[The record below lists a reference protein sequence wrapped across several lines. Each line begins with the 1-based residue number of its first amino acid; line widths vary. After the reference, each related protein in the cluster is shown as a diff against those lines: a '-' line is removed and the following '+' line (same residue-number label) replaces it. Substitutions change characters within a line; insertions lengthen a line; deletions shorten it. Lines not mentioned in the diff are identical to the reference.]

1 MARVLCP
8 GEHTTATL
16 LYRLFHSGEGALE
29 QVVFSEIMPALE
41 TGAADF
47 GVCIHEGRFTWR
59 EHGLALVEDLGTV
72 WERETSA
79 PLPLGGILARHR
91 LGADLIGTVIDVLR
105 DSLAY
110 ALAHRDDTIPT
121 MRRHAQELTNGVLFK
136 HVDLYVN
143 AWTTDLGD
151 SGRLALQ
158 MLSRQAERVGV
169 LPPGGP
175 THEGVLERKKEDDM
189 LDIRRGM
196 VIGSLAAICALGLAC
211 GSAPEEA
218 EAPATAAEAAP
229 AAAPSPIAA
238 GALPPTEETAPDA
251 LNTSPRHGEWVDV
264 VLPGSD
270 VPISTWVVYPER
282 SDSAPVVLVIHEIYG
297 LTDWIRGVADQFA
310 AEGFIAVAPDLLSGM
325 GPDGGGTASLGER
338 DKRHRDHPYARAGRA
353 DPAAE
358 RRPDLRAR
366 SPGRQRSARLGRVL
380 LGWWRELRLRVGP
393 ARAARGRGVLR
404 YVARRGRGL
413 RPGQRSGARALRR
426 GRRAGQLDHSAG
438 RDGDGR
444 RRQVLRA
451 DHLRRRG
458 PRLPACPGGP

>member
-1 MARVLCP
+1 MTPIHLGISPCPNDTFAFHGILERKVDLRGLDFRIELRDIEELNRRLLAGDFDVAKASFHAALLLADELGVLPVGSAIGFGVGPLLLAARPDTHPHDPVKAGDGARVARVLCP

-41 TGAADF
+41 TGTADF

-169 LPPGGP
+169 LPPG
-175 THEGVLERKKEDDM
+175 
-189 LDIRRGM
+189 
-196 VIGSLAAICALGLAC
+196 
-211 GSAPEEA
+211 AP
-218 EAPATAAEAAP
+218 P
-229 AAAPSPIAA
+229 
-238 GALPPTEETAPDA
+238 
-251 LNTSPRHGEWVDV
+251 
-264 VLPGSD
+264 
-270 VPISTWVVYPER
+270 
-282 SDSAPVVLVIHEIYG
+282 
-297 LTDWIRGVADQFA
+297 
-310 AEGFIAVAPDLLSGM
+310 M
-325 GPDGGGTASLGER
+325 
-338 DKRHRDHPYARAGRA
+338 
-353 DPAAE
+353 
-358 RRPDLRAR
+358 
-366 SPGRQRSARLGRVL
+366 RVF
-380 LGWWRELRLRVGP
+380 
-393 ARAARGRGVLR
+393 
-404 YVARRGRGL
+404 
-413 RPGQRSGARALRR
+413 
-426 GRRAGQLDHSAG
+426 
-438 RDGDGR
+438 
-444 RRQVLRA
+444 
-451 DHLRRRG
+451 
-458 PRLPACPGGP
+458 